1 MSSEQVSAVSKKTKK
16 VIEQWADTQDA
27 YVNKLYKKLRN
38 GQKKL
43 NDIQEVEKKLKT
55 KEIQATPELLE
66 KVQRKDKVK
75 AEMDE
80 VLGYLELYKESFPE
94 NPAFAAGGAKK
105 AAKKVEA
112 APVQVVAPV
121 VVEPAVDV
129 SKVVE
134 DALALVAD
142 AVIFGY
148 LNLQT
153 PLSGTNGN
161 ISDSLHH
168 LNQVWAGL
176 GHGVGNWSS
185 AKGNFVDTFSRLV
198 LKSST
203 QVGSHTSKSFSEI
216 HAFLT
221 NVASTEGEA
230 LLAKTRSTEDVHHHA
245 GHHHHGHHHGHK
257 HHEEEV
263 KGVAGTS
270 SEEHTT
276 EAAAH
281 TTETAAGEGH
291 HHEHHHKHHHHH
303 HHKEG
308 EEQNQEGEFRGNR
321 RGGRGGYRGNNFY
334 RKHNQDEEGFQVV
347 KPDEAHHNHYNSRRQ
362 QRGGFRGGRGGQ
374 RGGEG
379 GADNNTPYR
388 GGRGGFRGEGRPWTA
403 KEHKNVGEVRKVDLE
418 HPAGEET
425 GPKGTDATTTAQ

>member
-1 MSSEQVSAVSKKTKK
+1 M
-16 VIEQWADTQDA
+16 
-27 YVNKLYKKLRN
+27 NKLYKKLRN

-43 NDIQEVEKKLKT
+43 NEIQEVEKKLKT

-75 AEMDE
+75 ADMDE

-105 AAKKVEA
+105 AAKKAEA
-112 APVQVVAPV
+112 APQQVVAPV
-121 VVEPAVDV
+121 AVEPAVDV
-129 SKVVE
+129 STVVE
-134 DALALVAD
+134 DALGLVAD

-148 LNLQT
+148 LNLET
-153 PLSGTNGN
+153 PLNGINNN
-161 ISDSLHH
+161 ISDSLLH
-168 LNQVWAGL
+168 LNQAWAGL
-176 GHGVGNWSS
+176 AHGVGSWSS

-221 NVASTEGEA
+221 NLASTEGVS
-230 LLAKTRSTEDVHHHA
+230 LLAKTRSTEDVHD
-245 GHHHHGHHHGHK
+245 HHHGHK

-263 KGVAGTS
+263 KGAAGTS

-276 EAAAH
+276 EGAA
-281 TTETAAGEGH
+281 TTEAGAGEGGH
-291 HHEHHHKHHHHH
+291 HHEHPKKHYRE
-303 HHKEG
+303 HKEG
-308 EEQNQEGEFRGNR
+308 EEHNHDGEFRGNR
-321 RGGRGGYRGNNFY
+321 RGGRGGYRGNY

-362 QRGGFRGGRGGQ
+362 QRGGFRGGRGGH

-379 GADNNTPYR
+379 GDNNTNYR
-388 GGRGGFRGEGRPWTA
+388 GGRGGHRGEGRPWTA
-403 KEHKNVGEVRKVDLE
+403 KEHKNAGEVRKTEVE

-425 GPKGTDATTTAQ
+425 GPKGSDATTTAQ